1 LPYFEWRAGNETE
14 ADRSQNRQ
22 ESRLLPW
29 KSGRLSPFL
38 QILIPSVQIDE
49 IIKNGGISDRERL
62 EDNPRARTIAAF
74 ADVYGVGPLKANELW
89 NDGARR

>member
-1 LPYFEWRAGNETE
+1 LSGEQAMKLKQIGPKIAKRVG
-14 ADRSQNRQ
+14 RCC
-22 ESRLLPW
+22 W

-38 QILIPSVQIDE
+38 QILIPAVQIDE